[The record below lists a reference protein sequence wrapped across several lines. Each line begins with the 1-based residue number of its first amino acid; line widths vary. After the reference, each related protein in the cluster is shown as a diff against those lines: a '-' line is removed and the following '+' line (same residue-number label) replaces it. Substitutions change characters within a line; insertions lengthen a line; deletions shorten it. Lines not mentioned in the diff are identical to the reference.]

1 MEKGIVYDL
10 LIYMA
15 VPYFIWNYGR
25 EPLGDYAAL
34 LLSTVPGLLYTLF
47 RFINERQFNIT
58 GAFILAS
65 LLIDTLVNLLSGS
78 AERML
83 WNQVYLGYGYALLYL
98 LSILLKKPLGL
109 YFGVD
114 FAYMLG
120 NPREPSKKLFFS
132 KELFPWFQL
141 VTLLLVI
148 RGIVQNSLKAWLLDS
163 YGVDSYGHM
172 LIYLKISG
180 GAFSILITALNL
192 FIGHKV
198 VQISRIQ
205 ASKDTCPQSI
215 EEKAH
220 QPLF

>member
-1 MEKGIVYDL
+1 MKKVIVYDL

-47 RFINERQFNIT
+47 RFIHERQFNIT
-58 GAFILAS
+58 GAFILVS

-98 LSILLKKPLGL
+98 ISILLKKPLGL

-132 KELFPWFQL
+132 KELFTWFQL

-148 RGIVQNSLKAWLLDS
+148 RGIVQNTFKFWLIDS
-163 YGVDSYGHM
+163 YGVDGYGQM

-180 GAFSILITALNL
+180 GVFSILITSLNL

-198 VQISRIQ
+198 VQVSRTQ
-205 ASKDTCPQSI
+205 AAKDTCLQSI

-220 QPLF
+220 QPLT

>member
-1 MEKGIVYDL
+1 MKKVIVYDL

-34 LLSTVPGLLYTLF
+34 LLSTVPGLIYTLF

-58 GAFILAS
+58 GTFILTS
-65 LLIDTLVNLLSGS
+65 LLLDTLVNLLSGS

-98 LSILLKKPLGL
+98 ISILLKKPIGL

-120 NPREPSKKLFFS
+120 NPRETSKKLFFS
-132 KELFPWFQL
+132 KELFKWFQL

-148 RGIVQNSLKAWLLDS
+148 RGIFQNSLKAWLLDS
-163 YGVDSYGHM
+163 YGVDSYGQM
-172 LIYLKISG
+172 LVYLKISG
-180 GAFSILITALNL
+180 GVFSILITALNL
-192 FIGHKV
+192 FIGSKIV
-198 VQISRIQ
+198 KISRAQ
-205 ASKDTCPQSI
+205 VPSDTCPPAI
-215 EEKAH
+215 EKKAH
-220 QPLF
+220 QPLT

>member
-1 MEKGIVYDL
+1 MKKMIVYDL

-58 GAFILAS
+58 GTFILAS
-65 LLIDTLVNLLSGS
+65 LLLDTLVNLLSGS

-83 WNQVYLGYGYALLYL
+83 WNQVYLGYGYAFLYL
-98 LSILLKKPLGL
+98 ISILLKKPMGL

-120 NPREPSKKLFFS
+120 HPRELSKKLFFS
-132 KELFPWFQL
+132 RELFNWFQL

-148 RGIVQNSLKAWLLDS
+148 RGIVQNSLKAWLLNS

-172 LIYLKISG
+172 LVYLKISG
-180 GAFSILITALNL
+180 GTFSIVITSLNL
-192 FIGHKV
+192 YIGRKV
-198 VQISRIQ
+198 VQVSKAQ
-205 ASKDTCPQSI
+205 ASKNNCPPSV
-215 EEKAH
+215 EDKAH
-220 QPLF
+220 QTLT